1 MAEGV
6 PGLLIEV
13 SGLLED
19 GPPLSRRLAL
29 AELESSRFTGVTP
42 ALLLKTLFNNAKYG
56 NSDDP
61 WDSLSD
67 SFPALLLSLS
77 VICLYFIFRA
87 FFFCTDPPF
96 AYIRASPVPL
106 QSY

>member
-19 GPPLSRRLAL
+19 GPPLSRGLAS

-42 ALLLKTLFNNAKYG
+42 ALLLKTLFNNAK
-56 NSDDP
+56 
-61 WDSLSD
+61 
-67 SFPALLLSLS
+67 
-77 VICLYFIFRA
+77 
-87 FFFCTDPPF
+87 
-96 AYIRASPVPL
+96 
-106 QSY
+106 